1 MLNKAFLNDGGFIWP
16 PRVSK
21 SIQTR
26 PSSAFFP
33 IRTPVSPGRVR
44 HQAFAVG
51 FFGFHYIRATV
62 ENAPSLRKDSL
73 RHLMQLLEDLQV
85 ADGVVKNR
93 EILAKQSYFDFK
105 ERIIKKIS
113 LELGDNFSPPA
124 QWMVQFGFHLA
135 SMHSF
140 LVAASECQAP
150 AKLRDSLNYFVSQL
164 PSLLWLARKSEVSE
178 TLLEPMVD
186 FLDVIRCQKTR
197 QAARKCCKKIG
208 LVLSQLLVT
217 NTAVK
222 LLN

>member
-16 PRVSK
+16 PRVPK
-21 SIQTR
+21 GIQTR
-26 PSSAFFP
+26 PSSAFLPFP
-33 IRTPVSPGRVR
+33 IPVSPGRVR

-51 FFGFHYIRATV
+51 FFGFHYIRATI

-85 ADGVVKNR
+85 ADGTVKNR
-93 EILAKQSYFDFK
+93 DILAKQTYFDFK
-105 ERIIKKIS
+105 ERIIKKIAI
-113 LELGDNFSPPA
+113 EIGDNFSPPA

-140 LVAASECQAP
+140 LVAASESQTSS
-150 AKLRDSLNYFVSQL
+150 KLRDSLNYFVSQL

-178 TLLEPMVD
+178 ILLEPMVD
-186 FLDVIRCQKTR
+186 FLDVIRHRKTR
-197 QAARKCCKKIG
+197 QTARKCCKILG
-208 LVLSQLLVT
+208 LILSQLLVT